1 MNPGMELKSTPCAA
15 PELRINAA
23 GLSACALLLAWAGP
37 CSAFTIASP
46 TEGTVLQPGASISAT
61 VDLGTERGMRQV
73 SYLWYR
79 QEEEPV
85 PLQQAEPA
93 LVATAASSPPYGG
106 PLKVPVDAIGLM
118 RLLAVGEVASGRLA
132 GHQEFDE
139 VLVRVEPSAPLQS
152 IEFEVEKPWRL
163 DTIGKLV
170 ELPVIGQF
178 ADGVAR
184 RLVGEVA
191 GSRYETSDATV
202 VSVQPD
208 GQVRVAGNGRARLTV
223 TNRGRL
229 GTLEVVVKGDGS
241 PNQAPVADAGE
252 DLTVKGGAKVVLD
265 GLRSRD
271 PDGDPLKY
279 EWVQVRGHK
288 VSLLDQDAARASF
301 VAPRVSR
308 KRLLRFKLRVTDMRG
323 PDTVRG
329 ADSLPAYV
337 NVWVEP

>member
-1 MNPGMELKSTPCAA
+1 MTPFQSTTRTA
-15 PELRINAA
+15 PVYGLRPAWP
-23 GLSACALLLAWAGP
+23 LVLLLAWTDAA
-37 CSAFTIASP
+37 SAFTITSP
-46 TEGTVLQPGASISAT
+46 PEGAVLQSGGAVSAT
-61 VDLGTERGMRQV
+61 IDLGTERGMRQV

-79 QEEEPV
+79 REEEPV

-93 LVATAASSPPYGG
+93 LVATATMSPPYGG
-106 PLKVPVDAIGLM
+106 TLKVPEDAIGSM

-139 VLVRVEPSAPLQS
+139 VLVRVEPSAPLLA
-152 IEFEVEKPWRL
+152 IEFAVEKPWRL
-163 DTIGKLV
+163 DTVGKLV
-170 ELPVIGQF
+170 ELPVVGQF

-184 RLVGEVA
+184 TVVGEAA
-191 GSRYETSDATV
+191 GSAYETSDPAV
-202 VSVQPD
+202 VAVRPD
-208 GQVRVAGNGRARLTV
+208 GQVRVVGNGRARLTV
-223 TNRGRL
+223 TNRGRR
-229 GTLEVVVKGDGS
+229 GTLEVIVKGDGS
-241 PNQAPVADAGE
+241 PNQMPVADPGE
-252 DLTVKGGAKVVLD
+252 DLTVKGGAKVVLN

-271 PDGDPLKY
+271 PDGDPLMY

>member
-1 MNPGMELKSTPCAA
+1 MGRTSILREAA
-15 PELRINAA
+15 SFPWKPV
-23 GLSACALLLAWAGP
+23 GLPALALVLAWAGSS
-37 CSAFTIASP
+37 SAFTIIAP
-46 TEGTVLQPGASISAT
+46 AEDTVLEPGAVISAT
-61 VDLGTERGMRQV
+61 VDLGTERGMRRV

-106 PLKVPVDAIGLM
+106 TLTVPVDAIGLM

-139 VLVRVEPSAPLQS
+139 VLVRVEPIAPLQAV
-152 IEFEVEKPWRL
+152 EFEVEKPWRL
-163 DTIGKLV
+163 DTVGKLI

-184 RLVGEVA
+184 KLVGAAA
-191 GSRYETSDATV
+191 GSVYETSDAAV
-202 VSVQPD
+202 VTVQPD
-208 GQVRVAGNGRARLTV
+208 GQVRIVGNGRARLTV
-223 TNRGRL
+223 TNRGRW
-229 GTLEVVVKGDGS
+229 GALEVIVKGDGS
-241 PNQAPVADAGE
+241 PNRIPVADAGE
-252 DLTVKGGAKVVLD
+252 DMTVKGGAKVVLN

-271 PDGDPLKY
+271 PDGDPLRY

-288 VSLLDQDAARASF
+288 VSLLDQDAAKASF

-337 NVWVEP
+337 NVWVVP